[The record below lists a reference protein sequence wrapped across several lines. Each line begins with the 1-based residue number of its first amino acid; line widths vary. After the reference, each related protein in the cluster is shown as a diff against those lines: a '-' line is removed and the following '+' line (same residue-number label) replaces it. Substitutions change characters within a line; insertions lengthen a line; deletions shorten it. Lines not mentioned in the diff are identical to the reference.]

1 MNIEIPCNSHVILHE
16 LFNFPESISLF
27 INRNLFKEKQT
38 FKKFQEFVQKM
49 IGIGQRQIRK
59 SAAWT
64 ETTGKAFYRE
74 KAEAKQINYLN
85 VYSLS
90 IRLALLGKV

>member
-1 MNIEIPCNSHVILHE
+1 
-16 LFNFPESISLF
+16 
-27 INRNLFKEKQT
+27 
-38 FKKFQEFVQKM
+38 M

-64 ETTGKAFYRE
+64 ETTGKALYRE

-90 IRLALLGKV
+90 IRLALLGKVQLVVCDCLSLGFDYYP